1 MAQGEVIELLKNY
14 IQLLRSEGISVSKAF
29 LYGSYSNESAT
40 DQSDIDV
47 LLVSDGFEES
57 NDRLA
62 GKVWRLTRQINSR
75 IEPILMGTEK
85 YEDSDNSPLLAKV
98 KESGIQIV

>member
-85 YEDSDNSPLLAKV
+85 YEDSDKSPLLAKV

>member
-1 MAQGEVIELLKNY
+1 MTQKEVIEMLKKY
-14 IQLLRSEGISVSKAF
+14 IELLRSEGISVNKGF
-29 LYGSYSNESAT
+29 LYGSYSDDSAT

-62 GKVWRLTRQINSR
+62 GK
-75 IEPILMGTEK
+75 
-85 YEDSDNSPLLAKV
+85 A
-98 KESGIQIV
+98 

>member
-1 MAQGEVIELLKNY
+1 MAQGEVIELLKKY
-14 IQLLRSEGISVSKAF
+14 IELLRAEGISVSKAF
-29 LYGSYSNESAT
+29 LYGSYSEKSAT

-57 NDRLA
+57 NDLLV
-62 GKVWRLTRQINSR
+62 GKVWRLTSQINSR

-85 YEDSDNSPLLAKV
+85 YENSDNSPLIEKV